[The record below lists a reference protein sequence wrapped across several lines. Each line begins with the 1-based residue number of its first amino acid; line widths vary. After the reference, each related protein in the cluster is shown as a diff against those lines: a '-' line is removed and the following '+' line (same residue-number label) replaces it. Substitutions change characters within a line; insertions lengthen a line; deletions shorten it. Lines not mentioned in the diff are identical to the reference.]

1 MEEEVEDEIS
11 EEELG
16 DDGEAVGENDRAR
29 ERRRRCGM
37 GIACRFAVNSIRR
50 VLRWAIAIAQDLE

>member
-16 DDGEAVGENDRAR
+16 DDGEAVGENDRAQ
-29 ERRRRCGM
+29 ERHHGCGM
-37 GIACRFAVNSIRR
+37 GITCQFAVNSIRQ
-50 VLRWAIAIAQDLE
+50 VLRWAIVIAQDLE